1 MVTGHGN
8 EKVAVEAMKLGAAD
22 YVVKDVDM
30 GYLEL
35 LPIVIDQVLDKQRLE
50 RERVE
55 MLRTLR
61 ESEERYR
68 LLVELTLDAICI
80 CEEGRFSFVNPA
92 GLRLFGASLPGDL
105 FGKAVSSA
113 VHPDCRSDFEAKLD
127 LNLPDKCT
135 TDMSW
140 IETKVMRFDGT
151 VVDVEI
157 AAVPFMH
164 RGTKAV
170 QIIVRDVTQ
179 LRVAAQ
185 RLEFL
190 AHYDL
195 LTGLPNRMLFYDRLS
210 TAIGLARRD
219 VSELALLF
227 VDLDRFKNVN
237 DTMGHEFGDLLLK
250 QAAARIRSCVRQSD
264 TVARIGG
271 DEFTVIMPKINS
283 KADAGVV
290 AGKILAAL
298 SHPFTIQESR
308 CSIGASVGIGL
319 YPKDGEDSQTLLRA
333 ADIAMYCTKEKGGN
347 SYHYHD

>member
-30 GYLEL
+30 GYLGL

-55 MLRTLR
+55 MIRTLR

-80 CEEGRFSFVNPA
+80 CEEGRFTFVNPA
-92 GLRLFGASLPGDL
+92 GLRLFGATLPGEL
-105 FGKAVSSA
+105 LGKPVSSI
-113 VHPDCRSDFEAKLD
+113 VHPDCWSDFKQKTDFLGD
-127 LNLPDKCT
+127 LVTSL
-135 TDMSW
+135 SW
-140 IETKVMRFDGT
+140 AETKLMRLDGT
-151 VVDVEI
+151 VLDAEI

-164 RGTKAV
+164 SGRRAV
-170 QIIVRDVTQ
+170 QFIVRDITQ
-179 LRVAAQ
+179 LRATAQ
-185 RLEFL
+185 RLDYL
-190 AHYDL
+190 AHYDA

-210 TAIGLARRD
+210 TAIELAKREM
-219 VSELALLF
+219 SELALLF

-237 DTMGHEFGDLLLK
+237 DTLGHEYGDLLLK
-250 QAAARIRSCVRQSD
+250 DAASRIRRCVRKSD

-271 DEFTVIMPKINS
+271 DEFTVIMPRINS
-283 KADAGVV
+283 GADAGLV

-298 SHPFTIQESR
+298 SRPFIIGQCE
-308 CSIGASVGIGL
+308 CFIGGSIGIGL
-319 YPKDGEDSQTLLRA
+319 LPRDGEDSQSLLRA
-333 ADIAMYCTKEKGGN
+333 ADISMYRAKGKGGN
-347 SYHYHD
+347 SYHYYLD